1 MSSLFRY
8 ITERDEQL
16 DQFLRMSQSELR
28 RLVEKEGIYKFSEMY
43 SKIIVETG
51 AKRNRISMCGG
62 NIIHILVAKGPEYF
76 YHIEV
81 IIDANPQLATMLND
95 NGETPLM
102 FAIRCRKRDCALFLL
117 ELLHDLDS
125 EYSLL
130 GRIDIVDH
138 IENIQY

>member
-1 MSSLFRY
+1 
-8 ITERDEQL
+8 
-16 DQFLRMSQSELR
+16 
-28 RLVEKEGIYKFSEMY
+28 MY

-62 NIIHILVAKGPEYF
+62 NIIHILIAKGPEYF
-76 YHIEV
+76 YHIGV
-81 IIDANPQLATMLND
+81 IINANPQLATMLND

-117 ELLHDLDS
+117 ELLLDLDS

-130 GRIDIVDH
+130 GQDDYKSYIIDIVDH

>member
-28 RLVEKEGIYKFSEMY
+28 RLVGKEGIYKFSQMY

-51 AKRNRISMCGG
+51 AKRNRISICGG
-62 NIIHILVAKGPEYF
+62 NIIHVLVAKGPEYF
-76 YHIEV
+76 YHIGV
-81 IIDANPQLATMLND
+81 IINANPQLATMLND

-117 ELLHDLDS
+117 ELLLDLDS